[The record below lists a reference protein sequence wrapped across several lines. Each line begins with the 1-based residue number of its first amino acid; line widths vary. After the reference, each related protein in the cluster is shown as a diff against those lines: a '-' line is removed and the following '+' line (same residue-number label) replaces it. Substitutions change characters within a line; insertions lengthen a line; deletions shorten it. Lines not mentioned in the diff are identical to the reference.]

1 MGLFSG
7 SKWGKALKE
16 KIEAK
21 KERET
26 ARTEKADARKSLVSK
41 KKGARKDKRAAVK
54 KVRSEH
60 KPGKTRRMMVGATKA
75 FHGTDKE
82 GNKGGFA
89 AFGKYS
95 QKQSAKA
102 KKIADRKT
110 KVADRQAA
118 RKAKRDAR

>member
-21 KERET
+21 KVRET

-95 QKQSAKA
+95 AKVSAKKQKKEARVA
-102 KKIADRKT
+102 KRT
-110 KVADRQAA
+110 A
-118 RKAKRDAR
+118 RKESRNT